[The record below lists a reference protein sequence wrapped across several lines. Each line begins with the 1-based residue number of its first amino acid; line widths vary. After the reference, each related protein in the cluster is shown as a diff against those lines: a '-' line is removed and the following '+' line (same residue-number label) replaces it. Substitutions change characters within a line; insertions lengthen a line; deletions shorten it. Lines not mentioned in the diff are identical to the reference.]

1 MRYLIPF
8 LLFITLFHVKGQSNF
23 PYSVELQ
30 AVSIPNLPGLHSFAF
45 GQYDGKILLIGGR
58 NDGLHARQP
67 FNAFPANS
75 NNTLL
80 YVVDIENQQVYS
92 SDLNSLSVSLQ
103 EQLQSTNMN
112 FKQDGN
118 TLFII
123 GGYGFSNTANDH
135 ITHPYLTSIALP
147 EVISAI
153 VDGLPF
159 SQYFKQIQDP
169 IFANTGGQLGKIG
182 TIFYLVGGQKFDGR
196 YNPMNHPTFTQ
207 TYNEKIQ
214 KFTIDNSGNQLSYA
228 NYTEIID
235 QVHLHRRDYNLVP
248 QIFPD
253 GSEGYTISSGVFQL
267 NVDLPFLYPVD
278 ITANGHTPQ
287 TNFNQYLS
295 NYHSAKSA
303 MYDEENNVMYSI
315 FYGGMSQYYYDQG
328 NLVQDDNV
336 PFVNTISM
344 VSRDSNGD
352 LAEFVLPEVMPSLE
366 GASAEFIPNHDLPY
380 TTSEVLRLNDL
391 SEDSSIIG
399 YILGGI
405 HSNSLKPF
413 TANNTADTEAS
424 STLYAVKL
432 RSTNV
437 DTSTT
442 AIRVR
447 TNEDQFHFQVS
458 PNTASK
464 QINLTFNLAKLV
476 GVDCFITDM
485 TGKILLS
492 KELFVQRGENHLELA
507 VDKSWDTP
515 YIMVNL
521 SFADKYYVSKKV
533 MLK

>member
-1 MRYLIPF
+1 
-8 LLFITLFHVKGQSNF
+8 
-23 PYSVELQ
+23 
-30 AVSIPNLPGLHSFAF
+30 
-45 GQYDGKILLIGGR
+45 
-58 NDGLHARQP
+58 
-67 FNAFPANS
+67 
-75 NNTLL
+75 
-80 YVVDIENQQVYS
+80 
-92 SDLNSLSVSLQ
+92 
-103 EQLQSTNMN
+103 
-112 FKQDGN
+112 
-118 TLFII
+118 
-123 GGYGFSNTANDH
+123 
-135 ITHPYLTSIALP
+135 
-147 EVISAI
+147 
-153 VDGLPF
+153 
-159 SQYFKQIQDP
+159 
-169 IFANTGGQLGKIG
+169 
-182 TIFYLVGGQKFDGR
+182 
-196 YNPMNHPTFTQ
+196 
-207 TYNEKIQ
+207 
-214 KFTIDNSGNQLSYA
+214 
-228 NYTEIID
+228 
-235 QVHLHRRDYNLVP
+235 
-248 QIFPD
+248 
-253 GSEGYTISSGVFQL
+253 
-267 NVDLPFLYPVD
+267 
-278 ITANGHTPQ
+278 
-287 TNFNQYLS
+287 
-295 NYHSAKSA
+295 
-303 MYDEENNVMYSI
+303 MYSI

-391 SEDSSIIG
+391 SGDSSIIG

-405 HSNSLKPF
+405 HSNSLNPF

-458 PNTASK
+458 PNPASK